1 MIRQLSIGA
10 RASAAFG
17 LIGILTLILGIFAL
31 NRMGA
36 IETQLNIISDKQV
49 PSVDNVNDLDREL
62 FTPLTSQP
70 TLTILRV
77 WKGIKRV

>member
-31 NRMGA
+31 NRMGP
-36 IETQLNIISDKQV
+36 LK
-49 PSVDNVNDLDREL
+49 PS
-62 FTPLTSQP
+62 SM
-70 TLTILRV
+70 
-77 WKGIKRV
+77 